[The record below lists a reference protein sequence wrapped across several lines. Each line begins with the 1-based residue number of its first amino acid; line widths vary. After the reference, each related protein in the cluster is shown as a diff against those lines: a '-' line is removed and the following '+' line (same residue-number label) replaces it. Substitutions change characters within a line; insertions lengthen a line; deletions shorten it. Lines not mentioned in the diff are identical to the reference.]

1 MSAEN
6 NIFDK
11 IRISPAKK
19 RKRQKTANEA
29 KPEKDTMCSHAGC
42 EKKATNKAPKGR
54 GRDGEYLW
62 FCMEHVREYNKT
74 YNYFNGMG
82 DEDIAKFQKDASLG
96 HRPTWKMGVNNTDGV
111 AEAAKEHDPFEFLA
125 ERARRRAAGSEDKT
139 PNQRGRK
146 LLNVEKKSLEA
157 LGLDGNATKS
167 EIKKR
172 FKELAKMHHPDVNGG
187 DRGSEDRL
195 RDIIQAYNYLKS
207 AGFC

>member
-1 MSAEN
+1 MSAEK

-19 RKRQKTANEA
+19 RKRQKTANEV
-29 KPEKDTMCSHAGC
+29 KPEIDTNCSHAGC
-42 EKKATNKAPKGR
+42 EKKATNKAPRGR

-74 YNYFNGMG
+74 YNYFSGMG
-82 DEDIAKFQKDASLG
+82 DEAVAKFQKDSSLG

-111 AEAAKEHDPFEFLA
+111 KEAGKKHDPFEFLA
-125 ERARRRAAGSEDKT
+125 ERARRRAAGGEDKT
-139 PNQRGRK
+139 PDQRGRK

-157 LGLDGNATKS
+157 LGLDGSATKI

-195 RDIIQAYNYLKS
+195 RDVIQAYNYLKS